1 MMNLIAL
8 SLFITSLTTAS
19 IFSPNPK
26 QQQQPNTIVKE
37 GHRVVV
43 VEYDQDGYQ
52 NTKIS
57 ISPPEQEQSQQQND
71 FTNIDS
77 GFIENTKDRIKQ
89 TASVL
94 PNMGQGISQDSSP
107 SSSHYNLHTPNAQDT
122 KELICDAYGKCKEKI
137 TNAMEKTKD
146 IASETIDKKKE
157 ITKEVRDNV
166 VDAVDNAKENVEEYT
181 KGSLEKGKEM
191 GQTFKEHVVNN
202 MTEAKERVK
211 KIGFLSLESV
221 ESMMSV
227 ANLLG
232 FASGYGMCVWI
243 TFVSSYVLSRV
254 MPRQQFAVVQSKI
267 YPVYFRAMGYCC
279 LVALLGHVFGH
290 GMRHNKGG
298 GGGSVLQTWNLL
310 GSLLTVFVNSVYLE
324 PRATKLMFERMKMEK
339 EEGRGR
345 EDLATIEHQNSPDPK
360 KSSTTA
366 TTNLEHQNSPDPKKS
381 STTATTNLVT
391 EGTESHTQRKEHDDA
406 VRTKIMKLN
415 NKLKKLNSYS
425 SFLNIL
431 NLMSLTWHL
440 VYLAQNVHYSC

>member
-1 MMNLIAL
+1 MNLIAL

-26 QQQQPNTIVKE
+26 QQHQQQPNTIVKE

-43 VEYDQDGYQ
+43 VEYDQDSYQ

-57 ISPPEQEQSQQQND
+57 ISPPEQQSQNE

-77 GFIENTKDRIKQ
+77 GGFIENTKDRIKQ
-89 TASVL
+89 AASVL
-94 PNMGQGISQDSSP
+94 PNMGQGISQDSS
-107 SSSHYNLHTPNAQDT
+107 SSSSNYNLHTPNAKEA

-137 TNAMEKTKD
+137 TNVMEKAKD
-146 IASETIDKKKE
+146 KASETIDKKKE
-157 ITKEVRDNV
+157 ITKQVGNNV
-166 VDAVDNAKENVEEYT
+166 VDVVDNAKENVQEYT

-191 GQTFKEHVVNN
+191 GQTLKEDVVNN
-202 MTEAKERVK
+202 MTEAKEGVK
-211 KIGFLSLESV
+211 KIVFLSLESF

-267 YPVYFRAMGYCC
+267 YPVYFRAMGYC
-279 LVALLGHVFGH
+279 LLIALLGHVFGH

-298 GGGSVLQTWNLL
+298 GSVLQAWNLL

-324 PRATKLMFERMKMEK
+324 PRATKVCTLYSMFS
-339 EEGRGR
+339 
-345 EDLATIEHQNSPDPK
+345 LLILTIYVYVLFMITSH
-360 KSSTTA
+360 TFLLG
-366 TTNLEHQNSPDPKKS
+366 TNLG
-381 STTATTNLVT
+381 VM
-391 EGTESHTQRKEHDDA
+391 
-406 VRTKIMKLN
+406 V
-415 NKLKKLNSYS
+415 
-425 SFLNIL
+425 
-431 NLMSLTWHL
+431 
-440 VYLAQNVHYSC
+440 